1 MNKWQI
7 IMILEIMILAE
18 FIEKIVTLITLLFE
32 RLMNVIFL

>member
-18 FIEKIVTLITLLFE
+18 FIEKIVMLVTLLFE
-32 RLMNVIFL
+32 KLMNVIFL